1 MMRTMYE
8 GSAAERMMV
17 LGLLMALTAVGLMLS
32 VTKPAHA
39 AQFFTVTNTNDS
51 GTGSLRQAIL
61 NANAAPG
68 ADTIN
73 FNISGTG
80 VHTIAPT
87 SALPTVTE
95 AVTIDGY
102 SQPGATPNTKA
113 VGNDAVLKIELSGAS
128 APTKYGLFINASNS
142 TVKGLVVNRW
152 ERGINI
158 DGYGTGAT
166 GNRVIGNYVG
176 TDASGTQKLGNRAYG
191 VVIEDSRNNAI
202 GGAAAAD
209 RNILSGNSVYGVGI
223 YGAAATDNNVMGN
236 YVGTDKNG
244 TAPLGNGRSGV
255 AIGAPYNTI
264 GGTEAG
270 ARNVISANGTIGIY
284 IASPLGYASRNK
296 VMGNYVGTDASGKGV
311 LGNANYGV
319 LIEYAPYNTIGGT
332 EAGARNVISANGLNG
347 VTIFG
352 ANATGNGVLSNSIF
366 ANGGPGIDLGGD
378 GPTANDAADA
388 DAGPNNLQNRPVLT
402 SARTSATSTTVR
414 GTLNST
420 PNSTLK
426 VEFFSGPSGEQGKTF
441 GGSRSVTTDA
451 NGVASFAFS
460 PSVRV
465 GVGQRITATATD
477 SYGNTSE
484 FSAPRTVVQ

>member
-1 MMRTMYE
+1 
-8 GSAAERMMV
+8 
-17 LGLLMALTAVGLMLS
+17 MLS
-32 VTKPAHA
+32 VTKPANA
-39 AQFFTVTNTNDS
+39 AEFFTVTNTNDS

-61 NANAAPG
+61 NANTAPG

-73 FNISGTG
+73 FNIPGTG

-87 SALPTVTE
+87 SELPTVTE

-113 VGNDAVLKIELSGAS
+113 VGNDAVLKVELSGAS
-128 APTKYGLFINASNS
+128 APTKYGLFITASNS
-142 TVKGLVVNRW
+142 IVKGLVVNRW

-158 DGYGTGAT
+158 DGFGTGST
-166 GNRVIGNYVG
+166 GNKVTGNFVG

-191 VVIEDSRNNAI
+191 VVIEDSRNNTI
-202 GGAAAAD
+202 GGAAAAE
-209 RNILSGNSVYGVGI
+209 RNIVSGNSVYGVGI
-223 YGAAATDNNVMGN
+223 YGAAATDNKVLGN

-264 GGTEAG
+264 GGTQAG
-270 ARNVISANGTIGIY
+270 ARNVISANGAIGIY

-296 VMGNYVGTDASGKGV
+296 VLGNFVGTDASGKGD

-319 LIEYAPYNTIGGT
+319 FIEHAPYNTIGGT
-332 EAGARNVISANGLNG
+332 EAGARNVVSANGLSG

-352 ANATGNGVLSNSIF
+352 ANARGNGVLRNSIF
-366 ANGGPGIDLGGD
+366 ANGGPGIDLGGE
-378 GPTANDAADA
+378 GPTANDAGDA

-402 SARTSATSTTVR
+402 SAKTSATSTTVR

-420 PNSTLK
+420 PNTTFR
-426 VEFFSGPSGEQGKTF
+426 VEFFSGPSGEQGRTF
-441 GGSRSVTTDA
+441 RGSRSITTDA
-451 NGVASFAFS
+451 NGDAPFTFS
-460 PSVRV
+460 PTVRV
-465 GVGQRITATATD
+465 GVGQRMTATATD
-477 SYGNTSE
+477 SYDNTSE